1 GRALALNASLS
12 SAPPSS
18 ITLLTSSGS
27 PPNLRP
33 QIRMHPFST
42 YSLQFAAETA
52 YNDERS
58 IGIKRGAVLSV
69 QLRQTQASG
78 YWTEN
83 FQIESADLDH
93 IFSLFLE
100 KETPLTNRELAMS
113 IIEFR
118 LRQEEE
124 RLRRLIERGQ
134 LFQPKTAY
142 ATGQELV
149 FPAMNY
155 TPGTVVEE
163 RPGYNPEYG
172 DFKVITVEM
181 ADQSR
186 HEFASDLHV
195 YHRLNLD
202 GETEA
207 SDQRPADAHAADA
220 VFAQHGEEIIE
231 AIEARLINVEDAVY
245 FGGRWFLRS
254 LMATVQISDL
264 HLTEAVLDM
273 GGGGPLPTADLLKE
287 LDVPQNVPQ
296 LVREFS
302 LDIALNGDDRFD
314 EVGPSGKT
322 WWFLRRLEPAEV
334 TKTPERLVYVPI
346 TYDPSALTPELR
358 AIEAELDD
366 EYSDLPPAPNR
377 HEATLTL
384 IYPHRRVG
392 TLPLTSR
399 VQVLFPTAREATR
412 IRVTLVDGQTGNE
425 FPGWVV
431 RDKRYV
437 VGLDQF
443 YRQYRLPIGAYL
455 TIRQDDDPSR
465 LILDFKGHR
474 AHSEYIRLI
483 TPANN
488 RLTFANFKR
497 AIGAEYDAFLIMGAE
512 DVEGV
517 DGVAAAMLRDRRK
530 NLPDLMRELMIE
542 LAKLNPQNAVHAKT
556 IYSAVNVV
564 RRCPPGPIF
573 AALAS
578 RPEFEHVAGPNW
590 RVAN

>member
-1 GRALALNASLS
+1 MATLRLAS
-12 SAPPSS
+12 
-18 ITLLTSSGS
+18 
-27 PPNLRP
+27 
-33 QIRMHPFST
+33 
-42 YSLQFAAETA
+42 
-52 YNDERS
+52 
-58 IGIKRGAVLSV
+58 KRGVVFSV
-69 QLRQTQASG
+69 PLRQTQDSG

-83 FQIESADLDH
+83 FRIENTDLDH

-100 KETPLTNRELAMS
+100 KETPLTNHELAMS
-113 IIEFR
+113 VIEFR
-118 LRQEEE
+118 LRKEEE
-124 RLRRLIERGQ
+124 HLRRLIERGQ
-134 LFQPKTAY
+134 LFQPKMSYTV
-142 ATGQELV
+142 GQELV

-155 TPGTVVEE
+155 ALGTVVEE

-172 DFKVITVEM
+172 DFKVIAVDI
-181 ADQSR
+181 ADQGR
-186 HEFASDLHV
+186 HEFAADLHV
-195 YHRLNLD
+195 YHRLNVD
-202 GETEA
+202 SETEVP
-207 SDQRPADAHAADA
+207 DQRPLDTHAADS
-220 VFAQHGEEIIE
+220 VFAQHGEAIID
-231 AIEARLINVEDAVY
+231 AIEARLIDVEDAVY
-245 FGGRWFLRS
+245 FGERWFLRS
-254 LMATVQISDL
+254 LMANVQISDL

-273 GGGGPLPTADLLKE
+273 SGGGPLPTADLLKE
-287 LDVPQNVPQ
+287 LDIPKNVPQ
-296 LVREFS
+296 PVREFS
-302 LDIALNGDDRFD
+302 LDVALNGDDRFD
-314 EVGPSGKT
+314 EVGPVGKI
-322 WWFLRRLEPAEV
+322 WWFLRRLEPTEV
-334 TKTPERLVYVPI
+334 TKTPERLVYAPI
-346 TYDPSALTPELR
+346 AYDPSALTPELR

-366 EYSDLPPAPNR
+366 EYSDLPPVPGR

-399 VQVLFPTAREATR
+399 VQALFPTAHEANR
-412 IRVTLVDGQTGNE
+412 IRVTLIDGQTGSE
-425 FPGWVV
+425 FPAWVV

-455 TIRQDDDPSR
+455 TIRQDKDPAR
-465 LILDFKGHR
+465 LLLDFKGHR

-483 TPANN
+483 TAANN

-517 DGVAAAMLRDRRK
+517 DAVAAAMLRDRRK

-573 AALAS
+573 ATLAS

-590 RVAN
+590 RVAT